1 MRRLLSVLLS
11 VLVVVLL
18 SGCVADIPE
27 DRGAPY
33 SSPATDR
40 TSKEAAD
47 PEPSPSPSTETETET
62 LTHAEACEALVGG
75 GEQSIAVRLSA
86 LATEVS
92 RSDTLSSEGVDLAN
106 ELDDE
111 LRGLEQQMPSGMVA
125 LHERMWDGPHALV
138 ASADSSGMAAVS
150 LKDMLQSSLDS
161 VTTCTVGTE
170 QEDLAAMIGDNVDVV
185 LLNTTG
191 GGTSGL

>member
-47 PEPSPSPSTETETET
+47 PEPSPSPSPSTETETET

-86 LATEVS
+86 LAAEVS

-111 LRGLEQQMPSGMVA
+111 LRGL
-125 LHERMWDGPHALV
+125 
-138 ASADSSGMAAVS
+138 
-150 LKDMLQSSLDS
+150 
-161 VTTCTVGTE
+161 
-170 QEDLAAMIGDNVDVV
+170 
-185 LLNTTG
+185 
-191 GGTSGL
+191 